1 MRLFACRV
9 CQQTLYFESVQCTKC
24 GRQLSYLPDQAQVCA
39 IEPAPVANPALSA
52 GVATGAMTGLVPP
65 EPSPAVQTPEMP
77 LWHAIGDGDRRYRL
91 CKNSVDHGVCNWG
104 VAAGDDSPYC
114 LACRLNHMI
123 PSLATAAAREAWHTL
138 EMAKRRVLYTLFA
151 LSLPVEGRD
160 KRPDGLQFDFLQ
172 DGTAPNEPRVYTGH
186 NDGVITINVAEAGDP
201 FREKVRVELGESYRT
216 VLGHFRHEIGHYYWD
231 RLIKKG
237 TQLEPFREL
246 FGDERP
252 DYAEAQQRHYS
263 QGAPPDWVS
272 RFVSAYASMHPWED
286 WAETWAHYLHMVDTL
301 ETARAYGLS
310 LTPVRESA
318 LGSGEPGLAAGRLN
332 LHAFED
338 LIEGWVP
345 LTVALNSLN
354 RSMGVRDGYPF
365 ILSDMA
371 IRKLKFVHEI
381 VESKG
386 GPKAAQQ

>member
-9 CQQTLYFESVQCTKC
+9 CQQTLYFESVQCTRC
-24 GRQLSYLPDQAQVCA
+24 GRQLAYLPDQVLVCA
-39 IEPAPVANPALSA
+39 IEPGPVVVASSTGALAPAPGLSA
-52 GVATGAMTGLVPP
+52 QTPDAMT
-65 EPSPAVQTPEMP
+65 
-77 LWHAIGDGDRRYRL
+77 WRAIGDDSDRRYRL
-91 CKNSVDHGVCNWG
+91 CKNNIDHGVCNWG
-104 VAAGDDSPYC
+104 VAANDNSPYC

-123 PSLATAAAREAWHTL
+123 PSLATAGARDAWHTL
-138 EMAKRRVLYTLFA
+138 EMSKRRVLYSLFE
-151 LSLPVEGRD
+151 LGLPVEG
-160 KRPDGLQFDFLQ
+160 KEQRPDGLQFDFLQ

-201 FREKVRVELGESYRT
+201 FREKMRVELGESYRT

-231 RLIKKG
+231 RLIKNG
-237 TQLEPFREL
+237 AQLEPFREL

-252 DYAEAQQRHYS
+252 DYAEAQKRHYS
-263 QGAPPDWVS
+263 QGAPSDWVM

-301 ETARAYGLS
+301 QTARAYGLS
-310 LTPVRESA
+310 LTPVRESPLTVA
-318 LGSGEPGLAAGRLN
+318 TAPAGIGEPGLAVRRLN

-338 LIEGWVP
+338 LVEGWVP

-371 IRKLKFVHEI
+371 IRKLKFVHEV
-381 VESKG
+381 VESRAK
-386 GPKAAQQ
+386 PKAP